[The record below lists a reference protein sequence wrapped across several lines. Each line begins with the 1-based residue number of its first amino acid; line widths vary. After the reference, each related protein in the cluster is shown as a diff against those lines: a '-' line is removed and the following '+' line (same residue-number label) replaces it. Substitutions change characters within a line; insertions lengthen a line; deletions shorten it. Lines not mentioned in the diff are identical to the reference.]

1 MTERVV
7 VRQMGQL
14 SNLITPQ
21 GTMKTVGA
29 SSDGLILEEHASPT
43 AELPDFQFL
52 THMIGVGRTP
62 TPFSMFWKENGLEKA
77 APVGNGTLFLS
88 TAKPQT
94 GVRWTGLMRM
104 DVLSIGIPT
113 MEQAL
118 PEPFTRPLVELVTIK
133 AADPDLV
140 LQHLLTALRT
150 EFQREEPSSKL
161 LLESIANAASLYL
174 AQRYGSF
181 PLRLP
186 VYRQG
191 LSRERMARLVDFIE
205 AHLETNLS
213 VYKLSEVACLS
224 PYHCGRM
231 FKRSMGCSLHHY
243 VTRRRIERAKS
254 LLRSTTSSLSEIA
267 LLSGFQDQSQF
278 TTAFKRNLRLTPRRY
293 RYDLGLEPPTEESH

>member
-7 VRQMGQL
+7 IRQMGQL
-14 SNLITPQ
+14 TNLITPQ
-21 GTMKTVGA
+21 GTMKTVGT
-29 SSDGLILEEHASPT
+29 SSEGLILEEHVSPT

-52 THMIGVGRTP
+52 THTIGVGHTI
-62 TPFSMFWKENGLEKA
+62 TPFCMFWKENGLEKA

-88 TAKPQT
+88 TAKLQA

-118 PEPFTRPLVELVTIK
+118 PEPFTRPPVELVTIK

-140 LQHLLTALRT
+140 LQHLLTALRI
-150 EFQREEPSSKL
+150 EFQREESSGKL
-161 LLESIANAASLYL
+161 LLESLGNAVSVYL
-174 AQRYGSF
+174 AQRYGSS

-191 LSRERMARLVDFIE
+191 LSRERTLRLVDFIE

-213 VYKLSEVACLS
+213 VLELSEVACLS

-231 FKRSMGCSLHHY
+231 FKRSMDCSLHQY

-254 LLRSTTSSLSEIA
+254 LLRFTTDSLSQIA
-267 LLSGFQDQSQF
+267 LSIGFQDQSQF
-278 TTAFKRNLRLTPRRY
+278 TTVFKRHLRLTPRRY
-293 RYDLGLEPPTEESH
+293 RYDLGLHPLTEESH

>member
-7 VRQMGQL
+7 IRQMGQL
-14 SNLITPQ
+14 TNLITPQ
-21 GTMKTVGA
+21 GTMKTVGT
-29 SSDGLILEEHASPT
+29 SSEGLILEEHVSPT

-52 THMIGVGRTP
+52 THTIGVGHTT

-88 TAKPQT
+88 TAKLQA

-118 PEPFTRPLVELVTIK
+118 PEPFTRQPVELVTIK

-140 LQHLLTALRT
+140 LQHLLTALRI
-150 EFQREEPSSKL
+150 EFQREEPSGKL
-161 LLESIANAASLYL
+161 LLESLGNAVSVYL
-174 AQRYGSF
+174 AQRYGSS

-191 LSRERMARLVDFIE
+191 LSRERMLRLVDFIE

-213 VYKLSEVACLS
+213 VLELSEVACLS

-231 FKRSMGCSLHHY
+231 FKRSMGCNLHQY
-243 VTRRRIERAKS
+243 VTTRRIERAKS
-254 LLRSTTSSLSEIA
+254 LLRFTTDSLSQIA
-267 LLSGFQDQSQF
+267 LSIGFQDQSQF
-278 TTAFKRNLRLTPRRY
+278 TTAFKRHLHITPGRY
-293 RYDLGLEPPTEESH
+293 RYDLGLEPATEESH